1 VNTAVQLKNSG
12 KCFSSGSLDMCDFNK
27 RPRKNAESDRINITE
42 LIFRFYEENYLLSL
56 VKFFS
61 IRVQSRENHR
71 RSLKK
76 EK

>member
-1 VNTAVQLKNSG
+1 
-12 KCFSSGSLDMCDFNK
+12 MCDFNK

-61 IRVQSRENHR
+61 IRVQSREDHR